1 MEHAIE
7 ICSLSNFEKQKAALL
22 DALND
27 WADDQIAM
35 HTDPELTGVPRGTG
49 GSILGLGNPIASK
62 RVLEASAI
70 TEDLIG
76 MKIPPAI
83 IAKGGYATASECV
96 ESIMSG
102 LEKVVTGKIKIKQPK
117 SKAWQKV
124 TA

>member
-1 MEHAIE
+1 
-7 ICSLSNFEKQKAALL
+7 
-22 DALND
+22 
-27 WADDQIAM
+27 
-35 HTDPELTGVPRGTG
+35 
-49 GSILGLGNPIASK
+49 
-62 RVLEASAI
+62 
-70 TEDLIG
+70 

>member
-1 MEHAIE
+1 MELDIT
-7 ICSLSNFEKQKAALL
+7 ICSLSDFEQQEASLS
-22 DALND
+22 DALNE
-27 WADDQIAM
+27 WAEEQVAT
-35 HTDPELTGVPRGTG
+35 HGDPELTGVPRGTG

-83 IAKGGYATASECV
+83 ITKGGYATASEFV

-117 SKAWQKV
+117 SKAWKKV